1 MTDSPELRPGG
12 RRMRCPWFDLRFRR
26 MFIHHF
32 TIGGSVMRH
41 SLRRPAPALAVIV
54 LSFSP
59 ALAVQ
64 NGTLDGNGHPAI
76 GSLQATTGSD
86 PCPIGNQVRPECS
99 AAFIE
104 PGLPLTT

>member
-12 RRMRCPWFDLRFRR
+12 RRMRYPWFDLRFRR

-76 GSLQATTGSD
+76 GSLQANTRSD
-86 PCPIGNQVRPECS
+86 PCPLGDQVDAACS
-99 AAFIE
+99 AVLIA
-104 PGLPLTT
+104 PDLLL